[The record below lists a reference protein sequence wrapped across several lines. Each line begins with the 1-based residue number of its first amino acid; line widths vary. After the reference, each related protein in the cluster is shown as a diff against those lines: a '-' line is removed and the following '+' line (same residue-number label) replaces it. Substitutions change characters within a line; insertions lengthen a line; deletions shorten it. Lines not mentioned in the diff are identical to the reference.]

1 MLPYTLHLGAVY
13 NNLYLRIT
21 IMQPIGL
28 NDGPFLVFTF
38 GVEGNV
44 IIIEDH
50 YENKFPRLTLDTH
63 KSCLFLNAI
72 KSLYK
77 RDGNTSSTIQINSLW
92 SVTINKN
99 ESLDNGI
106 EYCITINAKDSINSS
121 HHKYEVTGCLPKYS
135 SDFLNVIDKLLH
147 SFNG

>member
-1 MLPYTLHLGAVY
+1 
-13 NNLYLRIT
+13 
-21 IMQPIGL
+21 MQPIGL

-50 YENKFPRLTLDTH
+50 YENKFPKLTLDIH

-72 KSLYK
+72 KNIYK
-77 RDGNTSSTIQINSLW
+77 NGGVVSSTIQVNNLW
-92 SVTINKN
+92 SVTIDKS

-106 EYCITINAKDSINSS
+106 EYCITINAKESTYSPL
-121 HHKYEVTGCLPKYS
+121 HKYEVTGCLPKYS

-147 SFNG
+147 SFEQ

>member
-1 MLPYTLHLGAVY
+1 
-13 NNLYLRIT
+13 
-21 IMQPIGL
+21 MQPIGL

-77 RDGNTSSTIQINSLW
+77 GNVGNVIEINNLW
-92 SVTINKN
+92 SVSVHKTIDL
-99 ESLDNGI
+99 EDGFD
-106 EYCITINAKDSINSS
+106 YCITINAKESSNSR
-121 HHKYEVTGCLPKYS
+121 HHKYEVTGCLPNS
-135 SDFLNVIDKLLH
+135 SNDFLNVIDKLLH
-147 SFNG
+147 AFEQ

>member
-1 MLPYTLHLGAVY
+1 
-13 NNLYLRIT
+13 
-21 IMQPIGL
+21 MQPIGL

-50 YENKFPRLTLDTH
+50 YENKFPKLTLDTH

-77 RDGNTSSTIQINSLW
+77 SDGNISNVIQINNLW
-92 SVTINKN
+92 SVSIHKTLELKSGIN
-99 ESLDNGI
+99 
-106 EYCITINAKDSINSS
+106 YCITINAKESINSP
-121 HHKYEVTGCLPKYS
+121 HHKYEVTGCLPNS
-135 SDFLNVIDKLLH
+135 SNDFLNVIDKLLH
-147 SFNG
+147 AFEQ